1 MATDPQRQEHARKL
15 GQVVAKAWTDEGF
28 KRRLLADP
36 KAALGEQGIV
46 VPAGT
51 EVRVVEDTD
60 RVHHLVLP
68 PRPAEGELSD
78 EQLDQAAGGACVG
91 ACVACFT
98 V

>member
-36 KAALGEQGIV
+36 KAVLAEQGIA
-46 VPAGT
+46 VPAEL
-51 EVRVVEDTD
+51 EVRVCEDTE

-68 PRPAEGELSD
+68 RRPAEGELSD
-78 EQLDQAAGGACVG
+78 EQLAGAAGGQSDG
-91 ACVACFT
+91 LWGW
-98 V
+98 